1 MRIIALIYFLNLCFA
16 TCKAQVYFNK
26 VYDDTSHSGE
36 TATNVLLL
44 DDGSL
49 FIPSVFIPSQGD
61 FSAGYGFRKIDIS
74 GQEIFQTEIISP
86 QSGIIYSGTSESI
99 IETNDGG
106 YLQATALNHGTVIKI
121 TSNLELDWIL
131 TFDSLNSFYRPLE
144 LANGNFFV
152 CGYTYETNHINLFW
166 ISPEGEVLYHT
177 FANPYPQGNFYNILR
192 AEELANGD
200 LLLCGFDVVGWDSNQ
215 LLIRIDSFGD
225 LVWKRKLSYDF
236 QDWTPYTIIDSDT
249 MATAVFGHIDYV
261 LNPDDIARE
270 NFHGRLG
277 TMQVDLDTGDTS
289 DVILCEPE
297 MMYYWLTDFTKTP
310 DNGYAALGWASQP
323 NQGINYSFI
332 LKLDE
337 NRQQEWYKTYLHEPF
352 NEDSTQIA
360 QAWDFEV
367 TADSGFVV
375 AGHWDDLE
383 MLGKQMP
390 WVFKTDA
397 CGDLVWSNCGMSD
410 VAEELRNSKQQTFNI
425 YPNPSNTVLNITSDH
440 EFESI
445 TLRNPVRQV
454 VHHVQLNNRTLQS
467 QVDLSALA
475 RGVYLV
481 EVCFGQAVVVAQ
493 RLVVE

>member
-1 MRIIALIYFLNLCFA
+1 LGDNGGFLL
-16 TCKAQVYFNK
+16 
-26 VYDDTSHSGE
+26 
-36 TATNVLLL
+36 
-44 DDGSL
+44 
-49 FIPSVFIPSQGD
+49 PSVYVINIEEPEQQFCGFTMRTLDGQGIENNRT
-61 FSAGYGFRKIDIS
+61 SI
-74 GQEIFQTEIISP
+74 TEVENSFLYP
-86 QSGIIYSGTSESI
+86 NLSEAI
-99 IETNDGG
+99 IETSDGG
-106 YLQATALNHGTVIKI
+106 YIQASGYIDGHIFKMFPDFTIQW
-121 TSNLELDWIL
+121 ELAI
-131 TFDSLNSFYRPLE
+131 DSVNNFYRPLE

-200 LLLCGFDVVGWDSNQ
+200 LLLSGFDAIGFDGNQ
-215 LLIRIDSFGD
+215 MILHLDETGNVI
-225 LVWKRKLSYDF
+225 WKKKFSYDF
-236 QDWTPYTIIDSDT
+236 RDWGPFPIVESET

-261 LNPDDIARE
+261 LNPDDAARD

-277 TMQVDLDTGDTS
+277 TMQVDLLTGDTS
-289 DVILCEPE
+289 NVLLYEPE
-297 MMYYWLTDFTKTP
+297 LAGYWITDFTKTP
-310 DNGYAALGWASQP
+310 DNGYAILGYAVSQE
-323 NQGINYSFI
+323 QTIFYSFI
-332 LKLDE
+332 TKLNED
-337 NRQQEWYKTYLHEPF
+337 RQFQWHKTYLHEP
-352 NEDSTQIA
+352 EETDSTQFA
-360 QAWDFEV
+360 YAWDFEV

-375 AGHWDDLE
+375 AGHWDDVE

-397 CGDLVWSNCGMSD
+397 CGDLVWSNCGGVQ
-410 VAEELRNSKQQTFNI
+410 VAEFNDSQIKRFNI

-445 TLRNPVRQV
+445 TLLNPVGQV